1 MSSLDAMQGMVK
13 QGDSIRK
20 EMRPTNP
27 ACLIAH
33 ALCSVIESYEL
44 SVTSRDLACMMHLGS
59 ENPTTFHVLVLSQ
72 VKNNSVSDDEYIG

>member
-27 ACLIAH
+27 VCLIAH
-33 ALCSVIESYEL
+33 ALCSEIESYEL
-44 SVTSRDLACMMHLGS
+44 SVTSRDLACMML
-59 ENPTTFHVLVLSQ
+59 
-72 VKNNSVSDDEYIG
+72 